1 MVEPQLSPDGMRVA
15 ARVARNGELLL
26 LIAAIADGPDRLHA
40 LPLGEHDL
48 NWWRWVNDDWLIAGI
63 GSEANV
69 QGMPWSISRVASIK
83 RDGSKINM
91 LAKNVAAQNGDDV
104 IWVAQ
109 DGSPRILLA
118 YQTSIYSNAAG
129 FWPQVDEVDV
139 STGKLRTVV
148 QPRSEEHTSELQSL
162 MRISYAVFCL
172 KTKNKHIQ
180 GKQHEKK

>member
-1 MVEPQLSPDGMRVA
+1 MRLFISCNVEGL
-15 ARVARNGELLL
+15 ARF
-26 LIAAIADGPDRLHA
+26 IA
-40 LPLGEHDL
+40 LPWGEHDL
-48 NWWRWVNDDWLIAGI
+48 NWWRGVNDDWMMAGI
-63 GSEANV
+63 CSETNV
-69 QGMPWSISRVASIK
+69 QGMPVSISRGVSSK
-83 RDGSKINM
+83 RGGSKINM